1 MRKYEYVL
9 FDLDGTL
16 TYSHPGIYAGLR
28 YALASLGRPEPDERQ
43 LRLCVGPPLTYSF
56 SEIFGLSE
64 AQTAEAVQK
73 YREYYAEKGLFENEP
88 VPGAKKALEEL
99 RRRGYRLALA
109 TSKPEIFARRVSDA
123 FGFSPFFDALTG
135 SGTDGS
141 LPSKADVIREALRR
155 LNAQNNLS
163 LMVGD
168 RKHDAEGARLCKV
181 DFAGFT
187 AGYAEEG
194 ELEAEH
200 PVFLFGTFA
209 GLTDWLG

>member
-1 MRKYEYVL
+1 M
-9 FDLDGTL
+9 
-16 TYSHPGIYAGLR
+16 
-28 YALASLGRPEPDERQ
+28 
-43 LRLCVGPPLTYSF
+43 GPPLTYSF

-88 VPGAKKALEEL
+88 VPGAKEALEEL

-123 FGFSPFFDALTG
+123 FGFTPFFDALTG